1 MKPGTVRGLL
11 SPYKP
16 SANIG
21 VLVAAAALQPAGKSD
36 SPASLDSGHNSHKQN
51 LNSSSCAVY
60 NNSHKQTACE
70 FALWKYSEAV
80 FRCKVQ
86 NSKVSY
92 QMVTALVRRI
102 KYRRNK
108 KLIAQFS
115 CKLRDESIEPN

>member
-21 VLVAAAALQPAGKSD
+21 VLVAESD

-92 QMVTALVRRI
+92 QMITALVRRI

-115 CKLRDESIEPN
+115 CKLRDESNEPN